1 MVSFGIRVEKISVR
15 NRERRITRILNN
27 TGVENAEIVK
37 IIFVNTSVEVVVNFS
52 VLHTPVI
59 FIVVEVVG
67 VS

>member
-1 MVSFGIRVEKISVR
+1 MSFGIRVEKISVR